1 MDYAV
6 PTQFFINLTNNFANM
21 LDNPVL
27 ARYFAFIPIA
37 LIAFLVTFF
46 LTPVIGKIAWSI
58 GATYKPKKNRRG
70 KDFDNPEKA
79 IHRTETPNL
88 GGLAVTL
95 PAIIITLLSFQINV
109 YTGPIL
115 LALAILMIG
124 STLDDIYNL
133 DSRIQF
139 GYQILAAL
147 VVVFS
152 VVDLTQVGIIDR
164 ELLDLAAYTLR
175 LEIFN
180 FPISLVLPGDIFL
193 FFWLLLSLN
202 AVKWVGGSPG
212 LLESYAGVIFTL
224 IFVIGIRMFS
234 DFTSTMSIAMSASLL
249 AFLFYAVPPEKI
261 MSGSSGKSVYGFM
274 IALLALINDSKISTS
289 MMLLGLPILDATF
302 VVIRRIIKH
311 KPKSLRE
318 LLRINDT
325 THLHH
330 KLLELNLS
338 RTQILLLE
346 SSIALLFGSIAIAT
360 TGAMRYFA
368 VIFGLAL
375 ILLLIVVINTRA
387 RKKKEESEK
396 QESPESKYS
405 Y

>member
-6 PTQFFINLTNNFANM
+6 PTQFFTNLTNRFT
-21 LDNPVL
+21 LLIDNPAL
-27 ARYFAFIPIA
+27 SRYIAFLPIV
-37 LIAFLVTFF
+37 LIAFLATFL
-46 LTPVIGKIAWSI
+46 LTPIIGKIAWSL
-58 GATYKPKKNRRG
+58 GATYRPGEKRRG
-70 KDFDNPEKA
+70 KEFDNSEKA
-79 IHRTETPNL
+79 IHEMETPCL

-95 PAIIITLLSFQINV
+95 PAFIITLLSFQINAFTAPV
-109 YTGPIL
+109 L

-124 STLDDIYNL
+124 SILDDIYNL

-147 VVVFS
+147 VIVFS
-152 VVDLTQVGIIDR
+152 IIDLTEVGIIDR
-164 ELLDLAAYTLR
+164 EILNLAAYTFRFDL
-175 LEIFN
+175 FS
-180 FPISLVLPGDIFL
+180 FPISLALPGDIFL

-224 IFVIGIRMFS
+224 IFVLGVRIAS
-234 DFTSTMSIAMSASLL
+234 NFTSTMSIAMSASLL
-249 AFLFYAVPPEKI
+249 AFLFYAIPPEKI

-274 IALLALINDSKISTS
+274 LALLALISDAKLSTS
-289 MMLLGLPILDATF
+289 IMLLGLPVLDAVF

-311 KPKSLRE
+311 KPQSIRE
-318 LLRINDT
+318 LMRINDT

-338 RTQILLLE
+338 RIQILLLE
-346 SSIALLFGSIAIAT
+346 SSIALLFGSIAIAS

-368 VIFGLAL
+368 VIFGLAI
-375 ILLLIVVINTRA
+375 ILLLIVIINNKA
-387 RKKKEESEK
+387 RKKKEKEEK
-396 QESPESKYS
+396 VKSPESKYS